1 MNNKNNS
8 ASNSSTEHVHPFE
21 PFVSKNTKTLILGTF
36 PGKDFTDPNKENDK
50 EDWYYGTDRN
60 EFWELIEYALGC
72 KENSLKKM
80 TRDEK
85 KEVLKKH
92 NIGITDI
99 VKKAIRTE
107 NNNSDENLEV
117 METNDLNS
125 ILDKYKGIDT
135 IVLTSKDMYTKF
147 FKKYYVKTNDAILKQ
162 DKNKEQKTHEEQGKK
177 INIYYYTFKGR
188 PIRVVPLHT
197 PARKN
202 VANVS
207 IDIKKALYKYI
218 LKNNK

>member
-50 EDWYYGTDRN
+50 EDWYYGNKRN
-60 EFWELIEYALGC
+60 EFWELIEYALCC
-72 KENSLKKM
+72 KENSLRKIK
-80 TRDEK
+80 EK

-99 VKKAIRTE
+99 IKKAKRKAD
-107 NNNSDENLEV
+107 NNSDKNLEV

-125 ILDKYKGIDT
+125 LLDKYKDIDT

-218 LKNNK
+218 LKK

>member
-8 ASNSSTEHVHPFE
+8 ALNSNTEHVHPFE
-21 PFVSKNTKTLILGTF
+21 PFVSKTTKTLILGTF

-50 EDWYYGTDRN
+50 EDWYYGNKCN
-60 EFWELIEYALGC
+60 EFWELIEYALDC

-85 KEVLKKH
+85 KEVLEKH

-135 IVLTSKDMYTKF
+135 IVLTSKNMYTQF
-147 FKKYYVKTNDAILKQ
+147 FKKYYVKTDDAILKQ
-162 DKNKEQKTHEEQGKK
+162 DKNKKAETYEEQGKK
-177 INIYYYTFKGR
+177 INIYYYTFKER
-188 PIRVVPLHT
+188 PIRVVPLHS
-197 PARKN
+197 PARK
-202 VANVS
+202 NVS

>member
-8 ASNSSTEHVHPFE
+8 ALNSSTEHVHPFE

-36 PGKDFTDPNKENDK
+36 PGKNFTDPNKENDK
-50 EDWYYGTDRN
+50 EDWYYGNKRN
-60 EFWELIEYALGC
+60 EFWELIEYALCC
-72 KENSLKKM
+72 KENSLRKIK
-80 TRDEK
+80 EK

-99 VKKAIRTE
+99 IKKAKRKAD
-107 NNNSDENLEV
+107 NNSDKNLEV

-125 ILDKYKGIDT
+125 LLDKYKDIDT

-218 LKNNK
+218 LKK

>member
-8 ASNSSTEHVHPFE
+8 ALNSSTEHVHPFE

-50 EDWYYGTDRN
+50 EDWYYGNKCN
-60 EFWELIEYALGC
+60 EFWELIEYALCC
-72 KENSLKKM
+72 KENSLKTIK
-80 TRDEK
+80 EK
-85 KEVLKKH
+85 KGLLEKH

-99 VKKAIRTE
+99 IKKTKRKE
-107 NNNSDENLEV
+107 DNNSDKNLYDIDP
-117 METNDLNS
+117 NDLNS
-125 ILDKYKGIDT
+125 LLDKYKDIDT
-135 IVLTSKDMYTKF
+135 IVLTSKDMYTRF
-147 FKKYYVKTNDAILKQ
+147 FKKYYVKTDDAILKQ
-162 DKNKEQKTHEEQGKK
+162 DKNKKIETYEEQGKK

-202 VANVS
+202 VANIS